1 MNSHTSTDSST
12 HRVDVPEKMR
22 IPINTMSMGR
32 RRVILALVLLLVVL
46 HSASAQ
52 GDISTKRLERAPAL
66 IVENRLDEAEQQLAS
81 VLRVAPNK
89 AAALDLLGTVR
100 AKQGRLDEAGAL
112 FTRAIR
118 ADKKLIG
125 AHLNLAYFY
134 LLKGMPEKTALELN
148 EVLHLDPENA
158 DASYKLAWLL
168 LSQGRYDECI
178 SFIEKAKA
186 SRPLTVPMLVVLGD
200 AYLKKGDVD
209 QADKTYLAA
218 IGEQSQNADALLG
231 LARVSQ
237 SRGNPEA
244 AVEYLMR
251 AKDFLADSPDR
262 LYKFAVA
269 AVALKL
275 IDDAIWALKR
285 AIEVRPEEPSYYL
298 VLGIVQLG
306 LKNPD
311 LQDAEESFRESLKR
325 QPDNA
330 QAQLHLG
337 YVLLKQKRY
346 SDARVWLEKSILKQT
361 RSPEAFYYLGMIAQE
376 QNDNEKAIQLL
387 QKAIQLEPA
396 FAYAHIALGAVHLK
410 LKNYSLAQQELE
422 IGVKMN
428 PQSSKAHYNLAILYA
443 RLKDPQRAQEEMRII
458 VKLKG
463 EGKTQENEAD
473 TVAPTTPR

>member
-12 HRVDVPEKMR
+12 HRVDVSEKMR
-22 IPINTMSMGR
+22 IPINTMSIGR

-158 DASYKLAWLL
+158 DAK
-168 LSQGRYDECI
+168 
-178 SFIEKAKA
+178 
-186 SRPLTVPMLVVLGD
+186 
-200 AYLKKGDVD
+200 
-209 QADKTYLAA
+209 
-218 IGEQSQNADALLG
+218 
-231 LARVSQ
+231 
-237 SRGNPEA
+237 
-244 AVEYLMR
+244 
-251 AKDFLADSPDR
+251 
-262 LYKFAVA
+262 YKFAVA

-458 VKLKG
+458 EKLKG